1 LFAAW
6 AGAQTRLP
14 GDVFM
19 SSTACAKGA
28 FARRFLCLAAS
39 VAFAGLVLTGCA
51 SDDQATGSAFTQA
64 LAKNYGDLS
73 NQAAALPVPPDAD
86 EGFFDSIFNI
96 FGSSNPNDDL
106 AKAFQEKADT
116 ADGGSEPEPDA
127 ALPDPSSEAI
137 RTRLVRDLAA
147 GKEQFPAQA
156 ARAQAD
162 FDCWVMASAVPSA
175 LAMGQAC
182 RTSLDGSLAA
192 LEGNARPAPAPVLM
206 APPPAPVQSA
216 PIPAPAPAPAPV
228 PSAFT
233 VYFDFDSWTLTA
245 EDLKVI
251 TDVINTARTGGQAH
265 IVIVGHTDTSGSADY
280 NQKLSVRRANVV
292 VEALVD
298 LGARRAAITA
308 TGVGKSD
315 LAVET
320 GDNVKE
326 AKNRRAVVSL
336 QP

>member
-1 LFAAW
+1 M
-6 AGAQTRLP
+6 P
-14 GDVFM
+14 
-19 SSTACAKGA
+19 STARAQGA
-28 FARRFLCLAAS
+28 FARRLLCLAAS
-39 VAFAGLVLTGCA
+39 AAFAGLVLTGCA
-51 SDDQATGSAFTQA
+51 SDDETTGSAFTQA

-73 NQAAALPVPPDAD
+73 NQAAALPVPPEAD
-86 EGFFDSIFNI
+86 EGFFGSIFNI

-106 AKAFQEKADT
+106 AKAFQDKADD
-116 ADGGSEPEPDA
+116 ANDGNEPALEA
-127 ALPDPSSEAI
+127 ALPDPASEAI
-137 RTRLVRDLAA
+137 RSRLVRDLTA
-147 GKEQFPAQA
+147 GKEQFPSQA

-162 FDCWVMASAVPSA
+162 FDCWVLASAVPSA

-192 LEGNARPAPAPVLM
+192 LEGGARPAPQPVLT
-206 APPPAPVQSA
+206 APPPAPVQTA
-216 PIPAPAPAPAPV
+216 PVPPPAPAPAPAPV

-265 IVIVGHTDTSGSADY
+265 INIVGHTDTSGSAAY

-308 TGVGKSD
+308 TGVGESD
-315 LAVET
+315 LAVAT

-326 AKNRRAVVSL
+326 AKNRRAVVTL

>member
-1 LFAAW
+1 MHSTSHAQ
-6 AGAQTRLP
+6 GAL
-14 GDVFM
+14 
-19 SSTACAKGA
+19 
-28 FARRFLCLAAS
+28 ARRFLCLAAS
-39 VAFAGLVLTGCA
+39 AAFAGLVLTGCA
-51 SDDQATGSAFTQA
+51 SDDAATGSAFTQA
-64 LAKNYGDLS
+64 LSKNYGDLS
-73 NQAAALPVPPDAD
+73 NQAAALPVPPDD
-86 EGFFDSIFNI
+86 EGFFGSLFNI

-106 AKAFQEKADT
+106 AKAFQDKADT
-116 ADGGSEPEPDA
+116 ATDGNEPELEA
-127 ALPDPSSEAI
+127 ALADPSSQAI
-137 RTRLVRDLAA
+137 RDRLVRDLAA

-162 FDCWVMASAVPSA
+162 FDCWVMAVAVPSA
-175 LAMGQAC
+175 AAMGQAC
-182 RTSLDGSLAA
+182 RSALDSSLAA
-192 LEGNARPAPAPVLM
+192 LEGGARPAPAPVLM
-206 APPPAPVQSA
+206 APPPAPVQTAPVA
-216 PIPAPAPAPAPV
+216 PIAPAPAPV

-265 IVIVGHTDTSGSADY
+265 INIVGHTDTSGSADY

-308 TGVGKSD
+308 TGVGESD
-315 LAVET
+315 LAVAT

-336 QP
+336 AP

>member
-1 LFAAW
+1 M
-6 AGAQTRLP
+6 P
-14 GDVFM
+14 
-19 SSTACAKGA
+19 STAHAQGA
-28 FARRFLCLAAS
+28 FARRILCLAAS

-51 SDDQATGSAFTQA
+51 SDDEATGSAFTQA

-73 NQAAALPVPPDAD
+73 NQAAALPAPPDD
-86 EGFFDSIFNI
+86 EGFFGSLFNI

-106 AKAFQEKADT
+106 AKAFQDKADT
-116 ADGGSEPEPDA
+116 ATDGNEPVLEA
-127 ALPDPSSEAI
+127 ALPDPTSEAI
-137 RTRLVRDLAA
+137 RARLVRDLAA
-147 GKEQFPAQA
+147 GKEQFPTQA

-162 FDCWVMASAVPSA
+162 FDCWVLASAVPSA

-192 LEGNARPAPAPVLM
+192 LEGGARPAPAPVLT
-206 APPPAPVQSA
+206 APPPAPVETA
-216 PIPAPAPAPAPV
+216 PVPPPAQAPAPM

-265 IVIVGHTDTSGSADY
+265 INIVGHTDTSGSAAY

-308 TGVGKSD
+308 TGVGETD
-315 LAVET
+315 LAVAT

-326 AKNRRAVVSL
+326 AKNRRAVVTL